1 MMKKTY
7 KSSLLALS
15 VLASFTSCSESESLQ
30 QDNLSKDKITFH
42 ATLDNSWKSMS
53 PASSSRAAIAAAT
66 EKGPIV
72 VSTPFGKPL
81 YLHPVVQDG
90 IHIWSKEGKPITRS
104 GAPLEDVEHER
115 VAQTRGTMSTKIGDY
130 GSFGVTAIYK
140 EGENNVL
147 LLVNAEAEKTDGEFW
162 GFTNNSNAR
171 WPIGSTVSFHAYAPH
186 SSADK
191 SMLTYGVDKDNVQT
205 QITYTASTTADDII
219 NQPDLIVAT
228 NTGSRQLSDAD
239 DAVQLD
245 FYHALTAVSFAIDKD
260 LADVVGKG
268 GKMTSVTL
276 KGIPNKGNCNLSVS
290 ATANVPTAAWTME
303 NGTGEYTFDLSNAN
317 IVVGEKDQALT
328 SDNQTLM
335 MIPQTLPE
343 GAKLCF
349 KLDMNG
355 TTQEWKV
362 PLKGQVWEAGKSI
375 IYKLSSNSINMLD
388 DAKIVYPDTWTAY
401 SFPKISFG
409 ENDVVGLY
417 VVNKFNQI
425 VAENVQLTK
434 TKGEENSFTW
444 KTKDNKNFS
453 FSPDNRY
460 FAYYPYSASMTKGEG
475 TAATAT
481 DFFKTKISSLAD
493 DNNVVA
499 DQSNKETLLAQ
510 DFQVATGTV
519 GPEAG
524 SIVFNMEHQVG
535 LAVINLK
542 SKTVVETRQFTK
554 DTYKY
559 YYGEGEKPTA
569 GDYHD
574 FDIELMASDQFEVN
588 KPYKADDAGKK
599 YLQII
604 PIGQSLTYKAS
615 NQTESEI
622 PTGWGKLTGKDF
634 SLSPAVNQS
643 VVEKEFSPD
652 YNREFYRL
660 ARLYTNN
667 KYDQGQIDE
676 FSIPEITQY
685 KLECWGAASW
695 GADQTTYGGGYS
707 YGNYVATVKNKILYV
722 CAGGEGVRGGYN
734 SNPNDFHVGGKG
746 GYNGGGNAGNGYSG
760 RYWYVYNQCGGGN
773 GGGGA
778 THIAFKSGL
787 LTVFEKTY
795 QGDVLLVAGGQGGAT
810 AYADYDLSLPI
821 YSFGGGKIGAG
832 VYAPFVPFGEDG
844 NPNGV
849 NMGGKPVSEENHYN
863 ALFGRGQDGR
873 SSYSDTYSGTRGN
886 GGGGGGLW
894 GGLAYQ
900 AYNQRSDCSGG
911 GGCGYVNSTHLQDP
925 HTIEGNQ
932 EFLSPSRKTESG
944 HTGGGAAQ
952 ISWLPSQLTRVK

>member
-1 MMKKTY
+1 MKKTY

-30 QDNLSKDKITFH
+30 QANLSKDKITFH
-42 ATLDNSWKSMS
+42 ATLDNTWKPLS

-72 VSTPFGKPL
+72 VPTPFGKPL
-81 YLHPVVQDG
+81 YLHSVVQDG

-140 EGENNVL
+140 EEDNNVL
-147 LLVNAEAEKTDGEFW
+147 LLDNAEAEKTDGEFW

-303 NGTGEYTFDLSNAN
+303 NGTGEYTFDLSNAD
-317 IVVGEKDQALT
+317 IVVGDKDQALT
-328 SDNQTLM
+328 SANQTLM

-343 GAKLCF
+343 GAELCF

-388 DAKIVYPDTWTAY
+388 DAKVVYPDTWTAH
-401 SFPKISFG
+401 SFPKKSFG

-434 TKGEENSFTW
+434 TKGEENTFTW

-453 FSPDNRY
+453 FSPHNKY
-460 FAYYPYSASMTKGEG
+460 FAYYPYSESMTKGEG

-481 DFFKTKISSLAD
+481 DFFKTKISSLAN

-499 DQSNKETLLAQ
+499 DQSAKETLLAQ
-510 DFQVATGTV
+510 DFQVATGTI
-519 GPEAG
+519 GPDAG

-542 SKTVVETRQFTK
+542 SKTVAETRQFTK

-559 YYGEGEKPTA
+559 YYGEGNQPAA

-574 FDIELMASDQFEVN
+574 FNIELMASDQFEVN

-604 PIGQSLTYKAS
+604 PIGKSLKYNAS

-622 PTGWGKLTGKDF
+622 PTGWGKMTGTDF
-634 SLSPAVNQS
+634 SMSPSVTRS
-643 VVEKEFSPD
+643 VVEKDFRPD
-652 YNREFYRL
+652 YAREFYRL
-660 ARLYTNN
+660 ARLYTND
-667 KYDQGQIDE
+667 KYDKGQIDE

-685 KLECWGAASW
+685 KLECWGASSW
-695 GADQTTYGGGYS
+695 GADKTNYGGGYS
-707 YGNYVATVKNKILYV
+707 YGNYTATDKNKILYV

-734 SNPNDFHVGGKG
+734 TNPNDFHVGGKG
-746 GYNGGGNAGNGYSG
+746 GYNGGGNAGNGNGYNG
-760 RYWYVYNQCGGGN
+760 RYDQSGGGN

-778 THIAFKSGL
+778 THIAFKTGL
-787 LTVFEKTY
+787 LTVFENTY
-795 QGDVLLVAGGQGGAT
+795 RDDVLLVAGGQGGAT

-821 YSFGGGKIGAG
+821 YSFGGGKTGAG
-832 VYAPFVPFGEDG
+832 VYAPFIPQNG
-844 NPNGV
+844 GV
-849 NMGGKPVSEENHYN
+849 NMGGLPVSEESHDG
-863 ALFGRGQDGR
+863 ALFGRGGDGR
-873 SSYSDTYSGTRGN
+873 TCINTPAPVYSGSRGG

-894 GGLAYQ
+894 GGLTFKGTYQ
-900 AYNQRSDCSGG
+900 YSDCSGG
-911 GGCGYVNSTHLQDP
+911 GGCGYVNSTHLQNP
-925 HTIEGNQ
+925 NTIEGNQ
-932 EFLSPSRKTESG
+932 EFLSPSRTKEMG
-944 HTGGGAAQ
+944 HKGGGAAQ

>member
-1 MMKKTY
+1 MKKTY

-30 QDNLSKDKITFH
+30 QANLSKDKITFH
-42 ATLDNSWKSMS
+42 ATLDNTWKPLS

-72 VSTPFGKPL
+72 VPTPFGKPL

-115 VAQTRGTMSTKIGDY
+115 VAQTRGTMSTKTDLSDY
-130 GSFGVTAIYK
+130 QSFGVTAIYK
-140 EGENNVL
+140 EGDNNVL
-147 LLVNAEAEKTDGEFW
+147 LLDNAKAEKTDGEFW

-171 WPIGSTVSFHAYAPH
+171 WPIGSTVFFHAYAPH

-205 QITYTASTTADDII
+205 QIAYTASTTADDII

-228 NTGSRQLSDAD
+228 NTGSRQLSDAA

-245 FYHALTAVSFAIDKD
+245 FHHALTAVSFAIDKD
-260 LADVVGKG
+260 LADVVGQG

-276 KGIPNKGNCNLSVS
+276 KGIPNKGNCKLSVS
-290 ATANVPTAAWTME
+290 APANVPSADWTME

-317 IVVGEKDQALT
+317 IVVGDEDHALT
-328 SDNQTLM
+328 SDYQTLM

-343 GAKLCF
+343 GAELCF
-349 KLDMNG
+349 NLEING
-355 TTQEWKV
+355 ATQEWKV

-401 SFPKISFG
+401 LFPKTSFG

-434 TKGEENSFTW
+434 TKGADNTFTW

-481 DFFKTKISSLAD
+481 DFFKTKISSLAN

-499 DQSNKETLLAQ
+499 DQSAKETLLAQ
-510 DFQVATGTV
+510 DFQVARGAV

-524 SIVFNMEHQVG
+524 SIVFNMEHKVG

-559 YYGEGEKPTA
+559 YYGEVAKPTA

-574 FDIELMASDQFEVN
+574 FNIELMASDLFEVN
-588 KPYKADDAGKK
+588 KPYKADDTGKK

-604 PIGQSLTYKAS
+604 PIGKSLKYKAS

-622 PTGWGKLTGKDF
+622 PTGWGKMTGTDF
-634 SLSPAVNQS
+634 SMSPSVTHS

-660 ARLYTNN
+660 ARLYAND
-667 KYDQGQIDE
+667 KYDKGQIDE

-685 KLECWGAASW
+685 KLECWGASSW
-695 GADQTTYGGGYS
+695 GADKTNYGGGYS
-707 YGNYVATVKNKILYV
+707 YGNYTATDKNKILYV

-734 SNPNDFHVGGKG
+734 TNPNDFHVGGKG
-746 GYNGGGNAGNGYSG
+746 GYNGGGNAGNGNGYNG
-760 RYWYVYNQCGGGN
+760 RYDQSGGGN

-778 THIAFKSGL
+778 THIAFKTGL
-787 LTVFEKTY
+787 LTEFENNY
-795 QGDVLLVAGGQGGAT
+795 QNEVLLVAGGQGGAT

-821 YSFGGGKIGAG
+821 YSFGGGKTGAG
-832 VYAPFVPFGEDG
+832 VYAPFIPIKD
-844 NPNGV
+844 GV
-849 NMGGKPVSEENHYN
+849 NMGGSPVSEESHND
-863 ALFGRGQDGR
+863 ALFGRGGDGR
-873 SSYSDTYSGTRGN
+873 SCKNTPALVYSGSRGG

-894 GGLAYQ
+894 GGLTFKGTD
-900 AYNQRSDCSGG
+900 QRSDCSGG
-911 GGCGYVNSTHLQDP
+911 GGCGYVNSAHLQDH

-932 EFLSPSRKTESG
+932 EFLSPSRTKESG
-944 HTGGGAAQ
+944 HKGGGAAQ
-952 ISWLPSQLTRVK
+952 ISWLPSQLTRNK

>member
-1 MMKKTY
+1 MKKTY

-30 QDNLSKDKITFH
+30 QANLSKDKITFH
-42 ATLDNSWKSMS
+42 ATLDNSWKPLS

-115 VAQTRGTMSTKIGDY
+115 VALTRGTMSTKIGDY

-140 EGENNVL
+140 EGDNNVL
-147 LLVNAEAEKTDGEFW
+147 LLDNAEAEKTDGEFW

-171 WPIGSTVSFHAYAPH
+171 WPIGSTVYFHAYAPH

-205 QITYTASTTADDII
+205 QIAYTASTTANDII

-317 IVVGEKDQALT
+317 VVVGEKDQALT
-328 SDNQTLM
+328 SANQTLM

-343 GAKLCF
+343 GAELCF
-349 KLDMNG
+349 NLEING
-355 TTQEWKV
+355 ATQEWKV
-362 PLKGQVWEAGKSI
+362 PLKDQVWEAGKSI

-388 DAKIVYPDTWTAY
+388 DAKIVYPDTWTAH
-401 SFPKISFG
+401 SFPKKSFG

-434 TKGEENSFTW
+434 TKGEENTFTW

-460 FAYYPYSASMTKGEG
+460 FAYYPYSASMTNGEG

-481 DFFKTKISSLAD
+481 DFFKTKISSLAND
-493 DNNVVA
+493 ANVVA
-499 DQSNKETLLAQ
+499 DQSDKEVLLAQ

-519 GPEAG
+519 GPDAG

-542 SKTVVETRQFTK
+542 SKTLADTRQFTK

-559 YYGEGEKPTA
+559 YYGEGAKPTA
-569 GDYHD
+569 DDYKD
-574 FDIELMASDQFEVN
+574 LGTVDIMASNAFVGN
-588 KPYKADDAGKK
+588 KPYQADDAGKK

-604 PIGQSLTYKAS
+604 PFGRSLTYQAS
-615 NQTESEI
+615 AQATSGNQN
-622 PTGWGKLTGKDF
+622 GWGN
-634 SLSPAVNQS
+634 LSGEDYSMSPSANQS
-643 VVEKEFSPD
+643 VVEKDFLP
-652 YNREFYRL
+652 YCNREFYHL
-660 ARLYTNN
+660 ARLFSFKGSTESFTVPVDGTYT
-667 KYDQGQIDE
+667 
-676 FSIPEITQY
+676 
-685 KLECWGAASW
+685 LECWGA
-695 GADQTTYGGGYS
+695 GAKHGGKS
-707 YGNYVATVKNKILYV
+707 EGNYQAQKNQILYI
-722 CAGGEGVRGGYN
+722 C
-734 SNPNDFHVGGKG
+734 VGGKGTDATGQNGKSGIGIG
-746 GYNGGGNAGNGYSG
+746 GYNGGGNGGWSPGYTM
-760 RYWYVYNQCGGGN
+760 GGG
-773 GGGGA
+773 GSGA
-778 THIAFKSGL
+778 THICLQDGL
-787 LTVFEKTY
+787 LKDLKTAY
-795 QGDVLLVAGGQGGAT
+795 DNDQLLMVAGGQGGRIGS
-810 AYADYDLSLPI
+810 ADGPY
-821 YSFGGGKIGAG
+821 GGGI
-832 VYAPFVPFGEDG
+832 E
-844 NPNGV
+844 
-849 NMGGKPVSEENHYN
+849 GGKPSSWSGAVWSAATQSSGY
-863 ALFGRGQDGR
+863 AFGTGQNGR
-873 SSYSDTYSGTRGN
+873 NGTRNTN
-886 GGGGGGLW
+886 GGGEGSGGSGGGLY
-894 GGLAYQ
+894 GGYAPQ
-900 AYNQRSDCSGG
+900 HTGTNSNSSGG
-911 GGCGYVNSTHLQDP
+911 GGSGYVNANLVTGK
-925 HTIEGNQ
+925 TIAGKES
-932 EFLSPSRKTESG
+932 FLSPSGVLETG
-944 HTGGGAAQ
+944 HAGNGAAR
-952 ISWLPSQLTRVK
+952 ITWLP

>member
-1 MMKKTY
+1 MKKTY

-30 QDNLSKDKITFH
+30 QANLSKDKITFH
-42 ATLDNSWKSMS
+42 ATLDNSWKPMS

-72 VSTPFGKPL
+72 VPTPFGKPL

-115 VAQTRGTMSTKIGDY
+115 VAQTRGTMSTKTDLSDY
-130 GSFGVTAIYK
+130 NSFGVTAIYK
-140 EGENNVL
+140 EEGNNVL
-147 LLVNAEAEKTDGEFW
+147 LLDNAKAEKTDGEFW
-162 GFTNNSNAR
+162 GFKNNSNAR

-191 SMLTYGVDKDNVQT
+191 SMLTYGVDKENVQT

-228 NTGSRQLSDAD
+228 NTGSRQLSDAA

-303 NGTGEYTFDLSNAN
+303 NETGEYTFDLSNAN
-317 IVVGEKDQALT
+317 IVVGDKDQALT

-343 GAKLCF
+343 GAELCF
-349 KLDMNG
+349 NLDMNG

-388 DAKIVYPDTWTAY
+388 DAKVVYPDTWTAH
-401 SFPKISFG
+401 SFPKTSFG

-475 TAATAT
+475 NVTTAKE
-481 DFFKTKISSLAD
+481 FFKTKISSLSN

-499 DQSNKETLLAQ
+499 DQSAKETLLAQ
-510 DFQVATGTV
+510 DFQVATGTI

-542 SKTVVETRQFTK
+542 SKTVAETRQFTK

-559 YYGEGEKPTA
+559 YYGEGNQPAA

-574 FDIELMASDQFEVN
+574 FNIELMASDQFEEN

-604 PIGQSLTYKAS
+604 PIGKSLKYKAS
-615 NQTESEI
+615 NQKTSEI
-622 PTGWGKLTGKDF
+622 PTGWGNMAGEDF
-634 SLSPAVNQS
+634 SLSPSANRS
-643 VVEKEFSPD
+643 VVEKDFRPD
-652 YNREFYRL
+652 YAREFYRL
-660 ARLYTNN
+660 ARLYTNEN
-667 KYDQGQIDE
+667 KDFNADQGQIDQ
-676 FSIPEITQY
+676 FPTPEITQY

-695 GADQTTYGGGYS
+695 GTVYGGGYS
-707 YGNYVATVKNKILYV
+707 YGYYKATEKNKVLYV
-722 CAGGEGVRGGYN
+722 CAGAEGARGGTY
-734 SNPNDFHVGGKG
+734 SNTAWNLGGKG
-746 GYNGGGNAGNGYSG
+746 GYNGGGNGGNGCAG
-760 RYWYVYNQCGGGN
+760 LKLPTGGGGN

-778 THIAFKSGL
+778 THIAFKTGL
-787 LTVFEKTY
+787 LKEFKETY
-795 QGDVLLVAGGQGGAT
+795 KNDVLLVAGGQGGGYLYVAEP
-810 AYADYDLSLPI
+810 LHSW
-821 YSFGGGKIGAG
+821 GGGEQGAG
-832 VYAPFVPFGEDG
+832 VYAYIFGE
-844 NPNGV
+844 NG
-849 NMGGKPVSEENHYN
+849 GGAPVSEGDY
-863 ALFGRGQDGR
+863 LKGTKFGQGMDGPSYKYAY
-873 SSYSDTYSGTRGN
+873 SSGSEGN
-886 GGGGGGLW
+886 GGGGGGLI
-894 GGLAYQ
+894 GGRAYQ
-900 AYNQRSDCSGG
+900 GYNVNSDCDGG
-911 GGCGYVNSTHLQDP
+911 GGCGYVNKTHLINP
-925 HTIEGNQ
+925 KTIAGNLN
-932 EFLSPSRKTESG
+932 FLSPSRKTENG
-944 HTGGGAAQ
+944 HKGGGAAQ

>member
-1 MMKKTY
+1 MKKTY

-30 QDNLSKDKITFH
+30 QANLSKDKITFH
-42 ATLDNSWKSMS
+42 ATLDNSWKPLS

-115 VAQTRGTMSTKIGDY
+115 VAQSRGTMSTKIGDY

-147 LLVNAEAEKTDGEFW
+147 LLDNAEAEKTDGEFW
-162 GFTNNSNAR
+162 GFTNNSNAK

-205 QITYTASTTADDII
+205 QITYTASTTTDDII

-260 LADVVGKG
+260 LADVVGQG

-290 ATANVPTAAWTME
+290 ATANVPTADWKMD
-303 NGTGEYTFDLSNAN
+303 NGTGEYTFDLSGAN
-317 IVVGEKDQALT
+317 IVVGDKDQALT
-328 SDNQTLM
+328 SANQTLM

-343 GAKLCF
+343 GAELCF
-349 KLDMNG
+349 NLEING
-355 TTQEWKV
+355 ATQEWKV
-362 PLKGQVWEAGKSI
+362 PLTGQVWEAGKSI

-388 DAKIVYPDTWTAY
+388 DAKVVYPDTWTAH
-401 SFPKISFG
+401 SFPKKSFG

-434 TKGEENSFTW
+434 TKGEENTFTW

-453 FSPDNRY
+453 FSPYNKY
-460 FAYYPYSASMTKGEG
+460 FAYYPYSESMTKGEG

-481 DFFKTKISSLAD
+481 DFFKTKISSLAND
-493 DNNVVA
+493 VVA
-499 DQSNKETLLAQ
+499 DQSAKETLLAQ
-510 DFQVATGTV
+510 DFQVAKGEV

-535 LAVINLK
+535 LAVIKLK

-559 YYGEGEKPTA
+559 YYGEGAKPTA

-574 FDIELMASDQFEVN
+574 FNIELMASDLFEVN
-588 KPYKADDAGKK
+588 KPYKADDTGKK

-604 PIGQSLTYKAS
+604 PIGKSLKYKAS

-622 PTGWGKLTGKDF
+622 PTGWGKMTGTDF
-634 SLSPAVNQS
+634 SMSPSVTHS

-652 YNREFYRL
+652 YNREFYSL
-660 ARLYTNN
+660 ARLYTND
-667 KYDQGQIDE
+667 KYDNGQIDE

-685 KLECWGAASW
+685 KLECWGASSW
-695 GADQTTYGGGYS
+695 GADKTNYGGGYS
-707 YGNYVATVKNKILYV
+707 YGNYTATDKNKILYV

-734 SNPNDFHVGGKG
+734 TNPIDFHVGGKG
-746 GYNGGGNAGNGYSG
+746 GYNGGGNAGNGNGYNV
-760 RYWYVYNQCGGGN
+760 RYDQSGGGN

-795 QGDVLLVAGGQGGAT
+795 QDDVLLVAGGQGGAT

-821 YSFGGGKIGAG
+821 YSFGGGKTGAG
-832 VYAPFVPFGEDG
+832 VYAPFIAEDG
-844 NPNGV
+844 GV
-849 NMGGKPVSEENHYN
+849 NKGGLPVSEENHYD
-863 ALFGRGQDGR
+863 AYFGRGQDGR
-873 SSYSDTYSGTRGN
+873 SCINTPSPVYSGSRGG

-894 GGLAYQ
+894 GGLAYTGT
-900 AYNQRSDCSGG
+900 NQRSDCSGG
-911 GGCGYVNSTHLQDP
+911 GGCGYVNSTHLQNP
-925 HTIEGNQ
+925 NTIEGNQ
-932 EFLSPSRKTESG
+932 EFLSPSRTKEWG
-944 HTGGGAAQ
+944 HKGGGAAQ
-952 ISWLPSQLTRVK
+952 ISWLPSQLTRNK

>member
-30 QDNLSKDKITFH
+30 QANLSKDKITFH
-42 ATLDNSWKSMS
+42 ATLDNSWKPMS

-72 VSTPFGKPL
+72 VPTPFGKPL
-81 YLHPVVQDG
+81 YLHSVVQDG

-115 VAQTRGTMSTKIGDY
+115 VAQTRGTMKDNIGAY

-140 EGENNVL
+140 EGDNNVL
-147 LLVNAEAEKTDGEFW
+147 LLDNAEAEKTDGEFW

-191 SMLTYGVDKDNVQT
+191 SQLTYGVDKDNVQT
-205 QITYTASTTADDII
+205 QITYTASTTEDDIT

-290 ATANVPTAAWTME
+290 ATASVPTAAWTME
-303 NGTGEYTFDLSNAN
+303 NGTGEYTFDLSSEN
-317 IVVGEKDQALT
+317 IVVGDKDQALT
-328 SDNQTLM
+328 SAYQTLM

-343 GAKLCF
+343 GAELCF
-349 KLDMNG
+349 NLDMNG

-388 DAKIVYPDTWTAY
+388 DAKIVYPDTWTAH
-401 SFPKISFG
+401 SFPKTSFG

-434 TKGEENSFTW
+434 TKGADNTFTW

-475 TAATAT
+475 TSAAAK
-481 DFFKTKISSLAD
+481 DFFKTKISSLAN

-499 DQSNKETLLAQ
+499 DQSAKETLLAQ
-510 DFQVATGTV
+510 DFQVATGRI

-542 SKTVVETRQFTK
+542 SKTLVETRQFTK

-559 YYGEGEKPTA
+559 YYGEGDQPA
-569 GDYHD
+569 ADDYSD
-574 FDIELMASDQFEVN
+574 LGTVDIMASNAFVGN
-588 KPYKADDAGKK
+588 KPYRADDAGKK

-604 PIGQSLTYKAS
+604 PFGRSLTYQAS
-615 NQTESEI
+615 AQATSGNQN
-622 PTGWGKLTGKDF
+622 GWGNLPDEDY
-634 SLSPAVNQS
+634 SLSPSVNQS
-643 VVEKEFSPD
+643 VVEKDFLPLC
-652 YNREFYRL
+652 NREFYHL

-667 KYDQGQIDE
+667 NKDKGQIDE
-676 FSIPEITQY
+676 FSTPEITKY
-685 KLECWGAASW
+685 KLECWGASSW
-695 GADQTTYGGGYS
+695 GAEQTNTGGGYS
-707 YGNYVATVKNKILYV
+707 YGNYTAADKK
-722 CAGGEGVRGGYN
+722 
-734 SNPNDFHVGGKG
+734 
-746 GYNGGGNAGNGYSG
+746 
-760 RYWYVYNQCGGGN
+760 
-773 GGGGA
+773 
-778 THIAFKSGL
+778 KSFMSVQEEK
-787 LTVFEKTY
+787 VFEEVITPIITTMWEVVV
-795 QGDVLLVAGGQGGAT
+795 DIMEVEEVVLAVLLMEPLPLEEAEMAVEEPHILHSKPDFLRNLKRPIKMRFFWLL
-810 AYADYDLSLPI
+810 AD
-821 YSFGGGKIGAG
+821 KEA
-832 VYAPFVPFGEDG
+832 DG
-844 NPNGV
+844 T
-849 NMGGKPVSEENHYN
+849 MM
-863 ALFGRGQDGR
+863 Q
-873 SSYSDTYSGTRGN
+873 
-886 GGGGGGLW
+886 
-894 GGLAYQ
+894 
-900 AYNQRSDCSGG
+900 
-911 GGCGYVNSTHLQDP
+911 
-925 HTIEGNQ
+925 
-932 EFLSPSRKTESG
+932 
-944 HTGGGAAQ
+944 
-952 ISWLPSQLTRVK
+952 

>member
-1 MMKKTY
+1 MKKTY

-30 QDNLSKDKITFH
+30 QANLSKDKITFH
-42 ATLDNSWKSMS
+42 ATLDNSWKPLS

-104 GAPLEDVEHER
+104 GAPLKDVEHER

-147 LLVNAEAEKTDGEFW
+147 LLDNAEAEKTDGEFW

-260 LADVVGKG
+260 LADVVGQG

-317 IVVGEKDQALT
+317 IVVGDKDQALT

-343 GAKLCF
+343 GAELCF

-375 IYKLSSNSINMLD
+375 IYKLSANSINMLD
-388 DAKIVYPDTWTAY
+388 DAKVVYPDTWTAY
-401 SFPKISFG
+401 SFPKTSFG

-417 VVNKFNQI
+417 IVNKFNQI

-434 TKGEENSFTW
+434 TKGADNTFTW

-453 FSPDNRY
+453 FSADNRY

-481 DFFKTKISSLAD
+481 DFFKTKISSLAND
-493 DNNVVA
+493 DNVVA

-524 SIVFNMEHQVG
+524 SIVFNMDHQVG

-634 SLSPAVNQS
+634 SLSPSVNQS
-643 VVEKEFSPD
+643 IVEKEFSPD

-660 ARLYTNN
+660 ARLYTNDN
-667 KYDQGQIDE
+667 KDFKADQGQIDQ
-676 FSIPEITQY
+676 FPTPEITQY

-695 GADQTTYGGGYS
+695 GTVYGGGYS
-707 YGNYVATVKNKILYV
+707 YGYYKATEKNKVLYV
-722 CAGGEGVRGGYN
+722 CAGAQGARGGMY
-734 SNPNDFHVGGKG
+734 SNTAWNLGGKG
-746 GYNGGGNAGNGYSG
+746 GYNGGGNGGNGCAG
-760 RYWYVYNQCGGGN
+760 LKLPTGGGGN

-778 THIAFKSGL
+778 THIAFKTGL
-787 LTVFEKTY
+787 LKEFKETY
-795 QGDVLLVAGGQGGAT
+795 KNDVLLVAGGQGGGYLYVT
-810 AYADYDLSLPI
+810 PPLHSW
-821 YSFGGGKIGAG
+821 GGGEQGAG
-832 VYAPFVPFGEDG
+832 VYAYVFGENGGG
-844 NPNGV
+844 N
-849 NMGGKPVSEENHYN
+849 PVSEGDYLNGTM
-863 ALFGRGQDGR
+863 FGQGMNGPSYKSNYSRG
-873 SSYSDTYSGTRGN
+873 SEGN
-886 GGGGGGLW
+886 GGGGGGLI
-894 GGLAYQ
+894 GGRAYQ
-900 AYNQRSDCSGG
+900 GHNTNSDCDGG
-911 GGCGYVNSTHLQDP
+911 GGCGYVNKTYLINP
-925 HTIEGNQ
+925 ETIAGNLN
-932 EFLSPSRKTESG
+932 FLSPSRKTENG
-944 HTGGGAAQ
+944 HKGGGAAQ

>member
-1 MMKKTY
+1 MKKTY

-30 QDNLSKDKITFH
+30 QANLSKDKITFH
-42 ATLDNSWKSMS
+42 ATLDNSWKPLS

-147 LLVNAEAEKTDGEFW
+147 LLDNAKAEKTDGEFW
-162 GFTNNSNAR
+162 GCTNNSNAR

-191 SMLTYGVDKDNVQT
+191 SQLTYGVDKDNVQT
-205 QITYTASTTADDII
+205 QISYTASTTAEDII

-245 FYHALTAVSFAIDKD
+245 FHHALTAVSFAIDKD
-260 LADVVGKG
+260 LADVVGQG

-317 IVVGEKDQALT
+317 IVVGDKDQALT

-343 GAKLCF
+343 GAELCF
-349 KLDMNG
+349 NLDMNG

-388 DAKIVYPDTWTAY
+388 DAKIVYPDTWTAH
-401 SFPKISFG
+401 SFPKTSFG

-475 TAATAT
+475 TVTTAKE
-481 DFFKTKISSLAD
+481 FFKTKISSLSND
-493 DNNVVA
+493 DNVVA
-499 DQSNKETLLAQ
+499 DQSDKETLLAQ

-519 GPEAG
+519 GPDAG

-542 SKTVVETRQFTK
+542 SKTVAETRQFTK

-559 YYGEGEKPTA
+559 YYGEGEKPA
-569 GDYHD
+569 AEDYHD
-574 FDIELMASDQFEVN
+574 YNISLMASDQFEEN
-588 KPYKADDAGKK
+588 KPYKVDDAEKK

-604 PIGQSLTYKAS
+604 PIGKSLTYKAS
-615 NQTESEI
+615 DQTESEI
-622 PTGWGKLTGKDF
+622 PTGWGSVEGEDF
-634 SLSPAVNQS
+634 SLSPSANRS
-643 VVEKEFSPD
+643 VVEKDFRPD
-652 YNREFYRL
+652 YAREFYRL
-660 ARLYTNN
+660 ARLYTNEN
-667 KYDQGQIDE
+667 KDFNADQGQIDQ
-676 FSIPEITQY
+676 FPTPEITQY

-695 GADQTTYGGGYS
+695 GTTYGGGYS
-707 YGNYVATVKNKILYV
+707 YGYYEAKEKNKVLYV
-722 CAGGEGVRGGYN
+722 CAGAEGARGGTY
-734 SNPNDFHVGGKG
+734 SNTAWNLGGKG
-746 GYNGGGNAGNGYSG
+746 GYNGGGNGGNGCAG
-760 RYWYVYNQCGGGN
+760 LNLPTGGGGN

-778 THIAFKSGL
+778 THIAFKTGL
-787 LTVFEKTY
+787 LKEFKETY
-795 QGDVLLVAGGQGGAT
+795 KKNVLLVAGGQGGGYLYNT
-810 AYADYDLSLPI
+810 APQHSW
-821 YSFGGGKIGAG
+821 GGGEQGAG
-832 VYAPFVPFGEDG
+832 VYAYVFGE
-844 NPNGV
+844 NG
-849 NMGGKPVSEENHYN
+849 GGGPVSEGDYLNGTK
-863 ALFGRGQDGR
+863 FGQGMDGA
-873 SSYSDTYSGTRGN
+873 SYKYAYSKGSEGN
-886 GGGGGGLW
+886 GGGGGGLI
-894 GGLAYQ
+894 GGRAYQ
-900 AYNQRSDCSGG
+900 GYNQNSDCDGG
-911 GGCGYVNSTHLQDP
+911 GGCGYVNKTYLINP
-925 HTIEGNQ
+925 ETIAGNQ
-932 EFLSPSRKTESG
+932 NFLSPSRKTENG
-944 HTGGGAAQ
+944 HKGGGAAQ

>member
-1 MMKKTY
+1 MKKTY

-30 QDNLSKDKITFH
+30 QANLSKDKITFH
-42 ATLDNSWKSMS
+42 ATLDNSWKPLS

-66 EKGPIV
+66 ERPIV
-72 VSTPFGKPL
+72 VPTPFGKPL

-140 EGENNVL
+140 EEENNVL
-147 LLVNAEAEKTDGEFW
+147 LLDNAEAEKTDGEFW
-162 GFTNNSNAR
+162 GFKNNSNAR
-171 WPIGSTVSFHAYAPH
+171 WPIGSTVFFHAYAPH

-205 QITYTASTTADDII
+205 QISYTASTTAEDII

-245 FYHALTAVSFAIDKD
+245 FHHALTAVSFAIDKD
-260 LADVVGKG
+260 LADVVGQG

-317 IVVGEKDQALT
+317 IVVGDKDQALT

-343 GAKLCF
+343 GAELCF
-349 KLDMNG
+349 NLDMNG
-355 TTQEWKV
+355 TIQEWKV

-401 SFPKISFG
+401 SFPKASFG

-434 TKGEENSFTW
+434 TKGENNTFTW

-453 FSPDNRY
+453 FSTDNKY

-475 TAATAT
+475 TITTAKE
-481 DFFKTKISSLAD
+481 FFKTKISSLSND
-493 DNNVVA
+493 DNVVA
-499 DQSNKETLLAQ
+499 DQSAKETLLAQ
-510 DFQVATGTV
+510 DFQVATGTI
-519 GPEAG
+519 GPDAG

-542 SKTVVETRQFTK
+542 SKTLVETRQFTK

-559 YYGEGEKPTA
+559 YYGEGEKPAA
-569 GDYHD
+569 GDYQD
-574 FDIELMASDQFEVN
+574 LGTVDIMASNAFVGN
-588 KPYKADDAGKK
+588 KPYRADDAGKK

-604 PIGQSLTYKAS
+604 PFGRSLTYQAS
-615 NQTESEI
+615 AQATSGNQN
-622 PTGWGKLTGKDF
+622 GWGN
-634 SLSPAVNQS
+634 LSGEDYSMSPSVNQS
-643 VVEKEFSPD
+643 VVEKDFLP
-652 YNREFYRL
+652 YCNREFYHL
-660 ARLYTNN
+660 ARLFSFKGSTESFTVPVDGTYT
-667 KYDQGQIDE
+667 
-676 FSIPEITQY
+676 
-685 KLECWGAASW
+685 LECWGA
-695 GADQTTYGGGYS
+695 GAKHGGKSEGDYQ
-707 YGNYVATVKNKILYV
+707 AQKNQILYI
-722 CAGGEGVRGGYN
+722 C
-734 SNPNDFHVGGKG
+734 VGGMGTDGSKSVKGVG
-746 GYNGGGNAGNGYSG
+746 GYNGGGNGGESLFGYMKGSG
-760 RYWYVYNQCGGGN
+760 GS
-773 GGGGA
+773 GA
-778 THIAFKSGL
+778 THICLMDGL
-787 LTVFEKTY
+787 LKDLKTAY
-795 QGDVLLVAGGQGGAT
+795 DNNKLLMVAGGQGGNLHS
-810 AYADYDLSLPI
+810 ADGPY
-821 YSFGGGKIGAG
+821 GGGLEGDKPQFWNGDYYQAATQTSG
-832 VYAPFVPFGEDG
+832 YAFGTGQNGHDG
-844 NPNGV
+844 D
-849 NMGGKPVSEENHYN
+849 S
-863 ALFGRGQDGR
+863 AF
-873 SSYSDTYSGTRGN
+873 SSYEGRARGSA
-886 GGGGGGLW
+886 GGGGGLY
-894 GGLAYQ
+894 GGYSPFGATFN
-900 AYNQRSDCSGG
+900 ACSSGG
-911 GGCGYVNSTHLQDP
+911 GGSGYVNPNLANAK
-925 HTIEGNQ
+925 TIAGNQ
-932 EFLSPSRKTESG
+932 SFLSPSGVSETG
-944 HTGGGAAQ
+944 HAGHGAAL
-952 ISWLPSQLTRVK
+952 ITWLP

>member
-1 MMKKTY
+1 MKKTY

-30 QDNLSKDKITFH
+30 QANLSKDKITFH
-42 ATLDNSWKSMS
+42 ATLDNSWKHLS
-53 PASSSRAAIAAAT
+53 PASSSRAAIAAAA

-147 LLVNAEAEKTDGEFW
+147 LLDNAEAEKTDGEFW
-162 GFTNNSNAR
+162 GFTNNSNAK

-191 SMLTYGVDKDNVQT
+191 SQLTYGVDKDNVQT
-205 QITYTASTTADDII
+205 QITYTASTTKEGII
-219 NQPDLIVAT
+219 NQPDLILAT
-228 NTGSRQLSDAD
+228 NAGSRQLSDAD

-245 FYHALTAVSFAIDKD
+245 FHHALTAVSFAIDKD
-260 LADVVGKG
+260 LADVVGQG

-290 ATANVPTAAWTME
+290 ATANVPTAAWKME

-317 IVVGEKDQALT
+317 IVVGDKDQALT

-343 GAKLCF
+343 GAELCF
-349 KLDMNG
+349 NLDMNG

-401 SFPKISFG
+401 SFPKTSFG

-434 TKGEENSFTW
+434 TKGADNTFAW

-475 TAATAT
+475 TVTTAT
-481 DFFKTKISSLAD
+481 EFFKTKISSLSND
-493 DNNVVA
+493 NVVA

-519 GPEAG
+519 GPDAG

-542 SKTVVETRQFTK
+542 SKTLADTRQFTK

-559 YYGEGEKPTA
+559 YYGEGEQPA
-569 GDYHD
+569 ADDYKD
-574 FDIELMASDQFEVN
+574 LGTVDIMASNAFVGN
-588 KPYKADDAGKK
+588 KPYRADDAGKK

-604 PIGQSLTYKAS
+604 PIGRSLTYQAS
-615 NQTESEI
+615 AQATSGNQN
-622 PTGWGKLTGKDF
+622 GWGNLPGEDY
-634 SLSPAVNQS
+634 SLSPSVNQS
-643 VVEKEFSPD
+643 VVEKDFLP
-652 YNREFYRL
+652 YCNREFYHL
-660 ARLYTNN
+660 ARLFEYKGSTESFTVPVDGTYT
-667 KYDQGQIDE
+667 
-676 FSIPEITQY
+676 
-685 KLECWGAASW
+685 LECWGAGDS
-695 GADQTTYGGGYS
+695 QGGKSEGDYH
-707 YGNYVATVKNKILYV
+707 ATKNQILYI
-722 CAGGEGVRGGYN
+722 C
-734 SNPNDFHVGGKG
+734 VGGKGAEGNWSVTGVG
-746 GYNGGGNAGNGYSG
+746 GYNGGGP
-760 RYWYVYNQCGGGN
+760 GGGTN
-773 GGGGA
+773 GNYAHGSGGSGA
-778 THIAFKSGL
+778 THICLQDGVLKDLKNAYENNQL
-787 LTVFEKTY
+787 LM
-795 QGDVLLVAGGQGGAT
+795 VAGGQGGKVGP
-810 AYADYDLSLPI
+810 YGIGGY
-821 YSFGGGKIGAG
+821 GGGN
-832 VYAPFVPFGEDG
+832 E
-844 NPNGV
+844 
-849 NMGGKPVSEENHYN
+849 GGKPNCLYGGSSSLVATQLKGH
-863 ALFGRGQDGR
+863 AFGLGQTGRTGTNNDGG
-873 SSYSDTYSGTRGN
+873 YEGG
-886 GGGGGGLW
+886 GGGGGGLY
-894 GGLAYQ
+894 GGYAPQNLGSKT
-900 AYNQRSDCSGG
+900 NHTGG
-911 GGCGYVNSTHLQDP
+911 GGSGYVNPQLVNGK
-925 HTIEGNQ
+925 TIAGNQ
-932 EFLSPSRKTESG
+932 SFLSPSGVSETG
-944 HTGGGAAQ
+944 HAGNGAAR
-952 ISWLPSQLTRVK
+952 ITWLP

>member
-1 MMKKTY
+1 MKKTY

-30 QDNLSKDKITFH
+30 QANLSKDKITFH
-42 ATLDNSWKSMS
+42 ATLDNSWKPLS

-90 IHIWSKEGKPITRS
+90 IHIWSKEGKTITRS

-115 VAQTRGTMSTKIGDY
+115 VAQTRGSMKDNIGAY

-140 EGENNVL
+140 EGGNNVL
-147 LLVNAEAEKTDGEFW
+147 LLDNAKAEKTDGEFW

-191 SMLTYGVDKDNVQT
+191 SMLNYSVDKDKFKS
-205 QITYTASTTADDII
+205 QITYTASTTEDDII

-303 NGTGEYTFDLSNAN
+303 NGIGEYTFELSNAN

-328 SDNQTLM
+328 SDNKTLM

-343 GAKLCF
+343 GAELCF
-349 KLDMNG
+349 NLDMNG

-388 DAKIVYPDTWTAY
+388 DAKVVYPDTWTAH
-401 SFPKISFG
+401 SFPKTSFG

-481 DFFKTKISSLAD
+481 DFFKTKISSLSN

-499 DQSNKETLLAQ
+499 DQSAKETLLAQ
-510 DFQVATGTV
+510 DFQVAKGEV
-519 GPEAG
+519 GPDAG
-524 SIVFNMEHQVG
+524 SIVFNMKHQVG

-542 SKTVVETRQFTK
+542 SKTVAETRQFTK

-559 YYGEGEKPTA
+559 YYGEGEKPA
-569 GDYHD
+569 ADDYHD
-574 FDIELMASDQFEVN
+574 FNISLMASDLFEVN
-588 KPYKADDAGKK
+588 KPYKADDASKK

-615 NQTESEI
+615 NQTAIEI
-622 PTGWGKLTGKDF
+622 PTGWGSVEGEDF
-634 SLSPAVNQS
+634 SLSPSANRS
-643 VVEKEFSPD
+643 VVEKDFRPD
-652 YNREFYRL
+652 YAREFYRL

-667 KYDQGQIDE
+667 NKNFDADQGQIDQ
-676 FSIPEITQY
+676 FPTPEITQY

-695 GADQTTYGGGYS
+695 GTVYGGGYS
-707 YGNYVATVKNKILYV
+707 YGYYKATEKNKVLYV
-722 CAGGEGVRGGYN
+722 CAGAEGARGGTY
-734 SNPNDFHVGGKG
+734 SNTAWNLGGKG
-746 GYNGGGNAGNGYSG
+746 GYNGGGNGGNGCAG
-760 RYWYVYNQCGGGN
+760 LNLPTGGGGN

-778 THIAFKSGL
+778 THIAFKTGL
-787 LTVFEKTY
+787 LKEFKETY
-795 QGDVLLVAGGQGGAT
+795 KNDVLLVAGGQGGGYLYVT
-810 AYADYDLSLPI
+810 EPLHSW
-821 YSFGGGKIGAG
+821 GGGEQGAG
-832 VYAPFVPFGEDG
+832 VYAYVFGE
-844 NPNGV
+844 NG
-849 NMGGKPVSEENHYN
+849 GGGPVSEGDYLNGTKFGQGMDGAPFKYN
-863 ALFGRGQDGR
+863 YSRG
-873 SSYSDTYSGTRGN
+873 SEGN
-886 GGGGGGLW
+886 GGGGGGLI
-894 GGLAYQ
+894 GGRAYQ
-900 AYNQRSDCSGG
+900 GYNTNSDCDGG
-911 GGCGYVNSTHLQDP
+911 GGCGYVNKTHLINP
-925 HTIEGNQ
+925 KTIAGNQ
-932 EFLSPSRKTESG
+932 DFLSPSRKTENG
-944 HTGGGAAQ
+944 HKGGGAAQ
-952 ISWLPSQLTRVK
+952 ISWLPSQLIRVK

>member
-1 MMKKTY
+1 MKKTY

-30 QDNLSKDKITFH
+30 QANLSKDKITFH
-42 ATLDNSWKSMS
+42 ATLDNSWKPLS

-115 VAQTRGTMSTKIGDY
+115 VAQTRGTMMNKIGDY
-130 GSFGVTAIYK
+130 GSFGVTAIIYK

-147 LLVNAEAEKTDGEFW
+147 LLDNAEAEKTDGEFW
-162 GFTNNSNAR
+162 GFTNNSNAK

-191 SMLTYGVDKDNVQT
+191 SQLTYGVDKDNVQT

-290 ATANVPTAAWTME
+290 ATANVPTAAWKME
-303 NGTGEYTFDLSNAN
+303 NGTGEYTFDLSNEN
-317 IVVGEKDQALT
+317 IVVGEKNQALT

-343 GAKLCF
+343 GAELCF

-388 DAKIVYPDTWTAY
+388 DAKIVYPNSWTAY
-401 SFPKISFG
+401 SFPKASFG

-434 TKGEENSFTW
+434 TKGADNTFTW

-453 FSPDNRY
+453 FSADNRY
-460 FAYYPYSASMTKGEG
+460 FFYYPYSLNLQTVNINAD
-475 TAATAT
+475 TAE
-481 DFFKTKISSLAD
+481 DFFKDKIDKLEISSNQKSFEAT
-493 DNNVVA
+493 
-499 DQSNKETLLAQ
+499 QSA
-510 DFQVATGTV
+510 DFQVGKGIFDASGILTV
-519 GPEAG
+519 Q
-524 SIVFNMEHQVG
+524 MKHQVG
-535 LAVINLK
+535 LAVLHMLGSQNGTVRFNKDSYKYFYGEKGARPVKGQDYSDFATIGSTYYPSLEFNDNIPYNNGL
-542 SKTVVETRQFTK
+542 SAGNTYYSCYFVVPFGKTVKF
-554 DTYKY
+554 
-559 YYGEGEKPTA
+559 
-569 GDYHD
+569 
-574 FDIELMASDQFEVN
+574 
-588 KPYKADDAGKK
+588 KAEADPK
-599 YLQII
+599 
-604 PIGQSLTYKAS
+604 
-615 NQTESEI
+615 ESRI
-622 PTGWGKLTGKDF
+622 NNAWGKLQDI
-634 SLSPAVNQS
+634 SLAPTRENPVVKENVECDVPFLKIAHEYYTQKS
-643 VVEKEFSPD
+643 VHIFE
-652 YNREFYRL
+652 
-660 ARLYTNN
+660 T
-667 KYDQGQIDE
+667 
-676 FSIPEITQY
+676 PEITEYQ
-685 KLECWGAASW
+685 LECWGSKGQSKNGGVVANAGYSSGFWTATGIKQKLYICCGDMSGYNNGRSKGYNYDAGAWGGGGTHIATGLIGNGETYNYNGNRDQLLLVAGGSGGSGASGKASGAGGGASGQNGAKQGFVYVTAAKGGTQDGPGLNSTIVCDYGKDSEFGIGGYKYQNSAGW
-695 GADQTTYGGGYS
+695 GAQGG
-707 YGNYVATVKNKILYV
+707 
-722 CAGGEGVRGGYN
+722 
-734 SNPNDFHVGGKG
+734 G
-746 GYNGGGNAGNGYSG
+746 GYNGGGGAPSTLSG
-760 RYWYVYNQCGGGN
+760 
-773 GGGGA
+773 A
-778 THIAFKSGL
+778 
-787 LTVFEKTY
+787 
-795 QGDVLLVAGGQGGAT
+795 
-810 AYADYDLSLPI
+810 
-821 YSFGGGKIGAG
+821 
-832 VYAPFVPFGEDG
+832 
-844 NPNGV
+844 
-849 NMGGKPVSEENHYN
+849 
-863 ALFGRGQDGR
+863 
-873 SSYSDTYSGTRGN
+873 
-886 GGGGGGLW
+886 
-894 GGLAYQ
+894 
-900 AYNQRSDCSGG
+900 
-911 GGCGYVNSTHLQDP
+911 GGCGFFNTKLRNGATQTNIAGP
-925 HTIEGNQ
+925 Q
-932 EFLSPSRKTESG
+932 A
-944 HTGGGAAQ
+944 TGVCRITWTYHRPAT
-952 ISWLPSQLTRVK
+952 LK

>member
-30 QDNLSKDKITFH
+30 QANLSKDKITFH
-42 ATLDNSWKSMS
+42 ATLDNSWKPMS

-147 LLVNAEAEKTDGEFW
+147 LLDNAEAEKTDGEFW

-191 SMLTYGVDKDNVQT
+191 SMLTYGVDKENVQT

-260 LADVVGKG
+260 LADVVGQG

-290 ATANVPTAAWTME
+290 ATANVPTAAWKIG

-317 IVVGEKDQALT
+317 IVVGDKDQALT
-328 SDNQTLM
+328 SDNRTLM

-343 GAKLCF
+343 GAELCF

-388 DAKIVYPDTWTAY
+388 DAKVVYPDTWTAH
-401 SFPKISFG
+401 SFPKTSFG

-475 TAATAT
+475 TVTTAKE
-481 DFFKTKISSLAD
+481 FFKTKISSLSN

-499 DQSNKETLLAQ
+499 DQSAKETLLAQ
-510 DFQVATGTV
+510 DFQVATGEV

-524 SIVFNMEHQVG
+524 SIVFNMKHQVG

-542 SKTVVETRQFTK
+542 SKTVAETRQFTK

-559 YYGEGEKPTA
+559 YYGEGAKPTA

-574 FDIELMASDQFEVN
+574 FDIELMASDIFEVN
-588 KPYKADDAGKK
+588 KPYKADAAGKK

-615 NQTESEI
+615 NQTTSEI
-622 PTGWGKLTGKDF
+622 PTGWGTMAGENF
-634 SLSPAVNQS
+634 SFSPSANRS
-643 VVEKEFSPD
+643 VVEKDFRPD
-652 YNREFYRL
+652 YAREFYRL
-660 ARLYTNN
+660 ARLYTNEN
-667 KYDQGQIDE
+667 KDFNADQGQIDQ
-676 FSIPEITQY
+676 FPTPEITQY

-695 GADQTTYGGGYS
+695 GTTYGGGYS
-707 YGNYVATVKNKILYV
+707 YGYYEAKEKNKVLYV
-722 CAGGEGVRGGYN
+722 CAGAEGARGGTY
-734 SNPNDFHVGGKG
+734 SNTAWNLGGKG
-746 GYNGGGNAGNGYSG
+746 GYNGGGNGGNGCAG
-760 RYWYVYNQCGGGN
+760 LNLPTGGGGN

-778 THIAFKSGL
+778 THIAFKTGL
-787 LTVFEKTY
+787 LKEFKETY
-795 QGDVLLVAGGQGGAT
+795 KNDVLLVAGGQGGGYLYNT
-810 AYADYDLSLPI
+810 EPLHSW
-821 YSFGGGKIGAG
+821 GGGEQGAG
-832 VYAPFVPFGEDG
+832 VYAYVFGE
-844 NPNGV
+844 NG
-849 NMGGKPVSEENHYN
+849 GGGPVSEGDYLNGTK
-863 ALFGRGQDGR
+863 FGQGMDGAPFKYAY
-873 SSYSDTYSGTRGN
+873 SSGSEGN
-886 GGGGGGLW
+886 GGGGGGLI
-894 GGLAYQ
+894 GGRAFQGY
-900 AYNQRSDCSGG
+900 YKNSDCDGG
-911 GGCGYVNSTHLQDP
+911 GGCGYVNKTHLINP
-925 HTIEGNQ
+925 KTIAGNLN
-932 EFLSPSRKTESG
+932 FLSPSRKTENG
-944 HTGGGAAQ
+944 HKGGGAAQ

>member
-1 MMKKTY
+1 MKKTY

-30 QDNLSKDKITFH
+30 QANLSKDKITFH
-42 ATLDNSWKSMS
+42 ATLDNSWKPLS

-147 LLVNAEAEKTDGEFW
+147 LLDNAKAEKTDGEFW

-191 SMLTYGVDKDNVQT
+191 SMLTYEVDKENVQT
-205 QITYTASTTADDII
+205 QITYTASTTLDDII

-228 NTGSRQLSDAD
+228 NTGSRQLTDAD
-239 DAVQLD
+239 EAVQLN

-260 LADVVGKG
+260 LADVVGQG

-343 GAKLCF
+343 GAELCF

-401 SFPKISFG
+401 SFPKTSFG

-434 TKGEENSFTW
+434 TKGADNTFAW

-453 FSPDNRY
+453 FSTDNKY
-460 FAYYPYSASMTKGEG
+460 FFYYPYSLNQQNVNINAD
-475 TAATAT
+475 TAE
-481 DFFKTKISSLAD
+481 DFFKDKIDNLEISSNQKSFEAT
-493 DNNVVA
+493 
-499 DQSNKETLLAQ
+499 QSA
-510 DFQVATGTV
+510 DFQVGK
-519 GPEAG
+519 G
-524 SIVFNMEHQVG
+524 VFYANGILTAQMKHQVG
-535 LAVINLK
+535 LAVLHMLGSQNGTVKFYKDSYKYFYGEKGARPVKGQDYSDFATIGSTYYPSLEFNDNIPYNNGL
-542 SKTVVETRQFTK
+542 SAGNSYYSCYFVVPFGKTVKF
-554 DTYKY
+554 
-559 YYGEGEKPTA
+559 
-569 GDYHD
+569 
-574 FDIELMASDQFEVN
+574 
-588 KPYKADDAGKK
+588 KAEADPK
-599 YLQII
+599 
-604 PIGQSLTYKAS
+604 
-615 NQTESEI
+615 ESKI
-622 PTGWGKLTGKDF
+622 NNAWGKLQDI
-634 SLSPAVNQS
+634 SLAPTRENPVVKENVECDVPFQKIVHEYNTKKS
-643 VVEKEFSPD
+643 VHIFE
-652 YNREFYRL
+652 
-660 ARLYTNN
+660 T
-667 KYDQGQIDE
+667 
-676 FSIPEITQY
+676 PEITEYQ
-685 KLECWGAASW
+685 LECWGSKGQSKNGGVVANAGYSSGFW
-695 GADQTTYGGGYS
+695 TATGIKQKLYICCGDMSGYNNGRSKGYNYDAGAWGGGGTHIATGLIGHGETYN
-707 YGNYVATVKNKILYV
+707 YNGNRDQLLLV
-722 CAGGEGVRGGYN
+722 AGGSGGSAVNGKKSGAGGGDAGANGVGVNFVGHGKAKGGTQAAPGQNSPIDVDVRNDAQFGIGGYTYTY
-734 SNPNDFHVGGKG
+734 NPGYGSQGGG
-746 GYNGGGNAGNGYSG
+746 GYNGGG
-760 RYWYVYNQCGGGN
+760 GGPSAVP
-773 GGGGA
+773 GA
-778 THIAFKSGL
+778 
-787 LTVFEKTY
+787 
-795 QGDVLLVAGGQGGAT
+795 
-810 AYADYDLSLPI
+810 
-821 YSFGGGKIGAG
+821 
-832 VYAPFVPFGEDG
+832 
-844 NPNGV
+844 
-849 NMGGKPVSEENHYN
+849 
-863 ALFGRGQDGR
+863 
-873 SSYSDTYSGTRGN
+873 
-886 GGGGGGLW
+886 
-894 GGLAYQ
+894 
-900 AYNQRSDCSGG
+900 
-911 GGCGYVNSTHLQDP
+911 GGCGYVN
-925 HTIEGNQ
+925 
-932 EFLSPSRKTESG
+932 
-944 HTGGGAAQ
+944 TGKLRNGATQTGVNGPQATGVCR
-952 ISWLPSQLTRVK
+952 ITWTYHRPATLK

>member
-1 MMKKTY
+1 MKKTY

-30 QDNLSKDKITFH
+30 QANLSKDKITFH
-42 ATLDNSWKSMS
+42 ATLDNSWKPMS

-147 LLVNAEAEKTDGEFW
+147 LLDNAEAEKTDGEFW

-260 LADVVGKG
+260 LADVVGQG

-303 NGTGEYTFDLSNAN
+303 NGTGEYIFDLSNAN
-317 IVVGEKDQALT
+317 IVVGDKDQALT

-343 GAKLCF
+343 GAELCF

-388 DAKIVYPDTWTAY
+388 DAKIVYPNSWTAY
-401 SFPKISFG
+401 SFPKTSFG

-417 VVNKFNQI
+417 IVNKFNQI

-434 TKGEENSFTW
+434 TKGADNTFTW

-481 DFFKTKISSLAD
+481 DFFKTKISSLAND
-493 DNNVVA
+493 DNVVA
-499 DQSNKETLLAQ
+499 DQSDKEVLLAQ

-542 SKTVVETRQFTK
+542 SKTVAETRQFTK

-559 YYGEGEKPTA
+559 YYGEGEKPAA

-574 FDIELMASDQFEVN
+574 LGTVDIVASNQFEGN
-588 KPYKADDAGKK
+588 KPYQADDASKK

-615 NQTESEI
+615 NQTECEI
-622 PTGWGKLTGKDF
+622 PTGWGILTGKDF
-634 SLSPAVNQS
+634 SLSPSVSQP
-643 VVEKEFSPD
+643 VVEKDFLPD
-652 YNREFYRL
+652 WNHEFYYL
-660 ARLYTNN
+660 ARLFSYKGSTESFTVPVDGKYT
-667 KYDQGQIDE
+667 
-676 FSIPEITQY
+676 
-685 KLECWGAASW
+685 LECWGA
-695 GADQTTYGGGYS
+695 GVT
-707 YGNYVATVKNKILYV
+707 
-722 CAGGEGVRGGYN
+722 AGGKSEG
-734 SNPNDFHVGGKG
+734 D
-746 GYNGGGNAGNGYSG
+746 
-760 RYWYVYNQCGGGN
+760 
-773 GGGGA
+773 
-778 THIAFKSGL
+778 
-787 LTVFEKTY
+787 
-795 QGDVLLVAGGQGGAT
+795 
-810 AYADYDLSLPI
+810 
-821 YSFGGGKIGAG
+821 
-832 VYAPFVPFGEDG
+832 
-844 NPNGV
+844 
-849 NMGGKPVSEENHYN
+849 
-863 ALFGRGQDGR
+863 
-873 SSYSDTYSGTRGN
+873 
-886 GGGGGGLW
+886 
-894 GGLAYQ
+894 YQ
-900 AYNQRSDCSGG
+900 AQKIRFS
-911 GGCGYVNSTHLQDP
+911 
-925 HTIEGNQ
+925 
-932 EFLSPSRKTESG
+932 
-944 HTGGGAAQ
+944 
-952 ISWLPSQLTRVK
+952 ISVWVVREQKVIFPL

>member
-1 MMKKTY
+1 MKKTY

-30 QDNLSKDKITFH
+30 QANLSKDKITFH
-42 ATLDNSWKSMS
+42 ATLDNSWKPLS

-104 GAPLEDVEHER
+104 GAPMEDVEHER

-140 EGENNVL
+140 EGDNNVL
-147 LLVNAEAEKTDGEFW
+147 LLDNAEAEKTDGEFW
-162 GFTNNSNAR
+162 GFTNNSNAK

-191 SMLTYGVDKDNVQT
+191 SQLTYGVDKDNVQT
-205 QITYTASTTADDII
+205 QITYTASTTKEGII

-260 LADVVGKG
+260 LADVVGQG

-276 KGIPNKGNCNLSVS
+276 KGIPNNGKCQLSVSS
-290 ATANVPTAAWTME
+290 ATANVPTADWTID

-317 IVVGEKDQALT
+317 IVVGDKDQALT
-328 SDNQTLM
+328 SANQTLM

-343 GAKLCF
+343 GAELCF
-349 KLDMNG
+349 NLDMNG
-355 TTQEWKV
+355 TIQEWKV
-362 PLKGQVWEAGKSI
+362 PLKWQVWEAGKSI

-388 DAKIVYPDTWTAY
+388 DAKIVYPDTWTAH
-401 SFPKISFG
+401 SFPKTSFG

-481 DFFKTKISSLAD
+481 DFFKTKISSLAND
-493 DNNVVA
+493 DNVVA

-510 DFQVATGTV
+510 DFQVATGTI
-519 GPEAG
+519 GPDAG

-542 SKTVVETRQFTK
+542 SKTLVDTRQFTK

-559 YYGEGEKPTA
+559 YYGEGEQPATD
-569 GDYHD
+569 DYKD
-574 FDIELMASDQFEVN
+574 LGTVDIMASNAFVGN
-588 KPYKADDAGKK
+588 KPYRADDAGKK

-604 PIGQSLTYKAS
+604 PIGRSLTYQAS
-615 NQTESEI
+615 AQATSGNQN
-622 PTGWGKLTGKDF
+622 GWGNLAGEDY
-634 SLSPAVNQS
+634 SLSPSVNQS
-643 VVEKEFSPD
+643 VVEKDFLP
-652 YNREFYRL
+652 YCNREFYHL
-660 ARLYTNN
+660 ARLFEYKGSIESFTVPVDGTYT
-667 KYDQGQIDE
+667 
-676 FSIPEITQY
+676 
-685 KLECWGAASW
+685 LECWGAGPSK
-695 GADQTTYGGGYS
+695 GGKSEGDYL
-707 YGNYVATVKNKILYV
+707 AQKNQILYI
-722 CAGGEGVRGGYN
+722 C
-734 SNPNDFHVGGKG
+734 VGGKGTDATGPNGKSGIGLG
-746 GYNGGGNAGNGYSG
+746 GYNGGGNGGWSPGYTM
-760 RYWYVYNQCGGGN
+760 GGG
-773 GGGGA
+773 GSGA
-778 THIAFKSGL
+778 THICLQDGL
-787 LTVFEKTY
+787 LKDLKTAY
-795 QGDVLLVAGGQGGAT
+795 DNNQLLMVAGGQGGSIGS
-810 AYADYDLSLPI
+810 ADGPY
-821 YSFGGGKIGAG
+821 GGGI
-832 VYAPFVPFGEDG
+832 E
-844 NPNGV
+844 
-849 NMGGKPVSEENHYN
+849 GGKPSSWSGAVWPAATQSTGY
-863 ALFGRGQDGR
+863 AFGTGQNGR
-873 SSYSDTYSGTRGN
+873 NGTRSTN
-886 GGGGGGLW
+886 GGGEGSGGSGGGLY
-894 GGLAYQ
+894 GGYAPQ
-900 AYNQRSDCSGG
+900 HKGTNSNSSGG
-911 GGCGYVNSTHLQDP
+911 GGSGYVNAMLVKGK
-925 HTIEGNQ
+925 TIAGN
-932 EFLSPSRKTESG
+932 ESFLSPSGVSETG
-944 HTGGGAAQ
+944 HAGNGAAL
-952 ISWLPSQLTRVK
+952 ITWLP